1 MIHTKIKSMPV
12 ICSNMGALPELVE
25 DGKTGFVV
33 EARNLEQFKDRMTY
47 YINDKKRIVQQAEN
61 GVNRLEKYTIE
72 HQLNEFEIVYKG

>member
-1 MIHTKIKSMPV
+1 MPV